1 MLASTGRAA
10 EHQGGRL
17 GEYVKAGEH
26 GGKPYFLQR
35 DTLGEEDSFLFY
47 TGINWIVGPIL
58 GTQNGGLLSNLDTDL
73 PPTDQWKFYD
83 GEVWAVD
90 DHSLTLEHAFLPLAC
105 DLVRVE
111 GEEEVVEKQGKSL
124 GDYRSCN

>member
-1 MLASTGRAA
+1 M
-10 EHQGGRL
+10 
-17 GEYVKAGEH
+17 KAGEH

-58 GTQNGGLLSNLDTDL
+58 GTQNGGLLSNLDTDM
-73 PPTDQWKFYD
+73 PTTDQWKFYD

-111 GEEEVVEKQGKSL
+111 GEGEVVEKQGKSL
-124 GDYRSCN
+124 GDYRSCY